1 MDHRVGVHVSSAAT
15 VLLLAGCSAAAPVQ
29 PVTLADAGGPS
40 ESARPEPPAS
50 TGAAAAPPSE
60 PGPRIT
66 IGEAEAIAL
75 EVVGDGWVDRIEADD
90 LDDVLP
96 VWEVSVEISAGVDR
110 ELTLDMS
117 DGRVL
122 RDELYD

>member
-1 MDHRVGVHVSSAAT
+1 MNHRVGVQVGAAAA
-15 VLLLAGCSAAAPVQ
+15 VLFLAGCSAAPPGQ
-29 PVTLADAGGPS
+29 PVALADAGGPS

-50 TGAAAAPPSE
+50 TVAGAGPPSE

-122 RDELYD
+122 RDELDD

>member
-1 MDHRVGVHVSSAAT
+1 MNHRVGVHVISAAT
-15 VLLLAGCSAAAPVQ
+15 VLLLAGCSAATPMRPVAA
-29 PVTLADAGGPS
+29 ADTGEPS
-40 ESARPEPPAS
+40 GSVRPGSPAS
-50 TGAAAAPPSE
+50 TVAGTGAPSR
-60 PGPRIT
+60 PSPRIT
-66 IGEAEAIAL
+66 IAEAEAIAL
-75 EVVGDGWVDRIEADD
+75 EAVGGGWVDRIEADD

-122 RDELYD
+122 RDELDD